1 MSSQWLDT
9 KYLLML
15 SGRLRNF
22 KQKTNHLYNMSCPF
36 CGDSKK
42 DKTKAR
48 GFVFPKNG
56 KLRFFCHN
64 CNVPGINIPKLIQQV
79 DPGLFDEYLREKIAD
94 NPQPRQKTDVEI
106 FADKMKPPKFHSNT
120 PLKALRKISSFKPDS
135 IIKKWVDD
143 RKIPTKYHY
152 KLFFCK
158 EFKAWVNTIIP
169 DKFENTEH
177 DEPRLI
183 IPLLDRDG
191 NLFGFQGR
199 SFKKNAKL
207 RYITI
212 MLDDDMPKLYG
223 LDTYDERLQIYALEG
238 PIDSM
243 FLPNAIASAG
253 SDVTSNLDYISED
266 KSKFVIVYDNEP
278 RNKEICDKIEKA
290 IEAGYPVCI
299 WPESIKEKDV
309 NDMILAGM
317 KTRKIVE
324 TINDNT
330 YTGLEAKLRFQ
341 TWKKI

>member
-1 MSSQWLDT
+1 MSFLWLDT

-22 KQKTNHLYNMSCPF
+22 KQKSNHLYNMSCPF
-36 CGDSKK
+36 CGDSKR

-48 GFVFPKNG
+48 GFVFQKNG

-64 CNVPGINIPKLIQQV
+64 CNVPGVDIPKLV
-79 DPGLFDEYLREKIAD
+79 LHMDPGMHADYLRERIAAD
-94 NPQPRQKTDVEI
+94 PVPREKTEVQI

-120 PLKALRKISSFKPDS
+120 PLKALKKVSSFRHDS
-135 IIKKWVDD
+135 VIKKWVED

-158 EFKAWVNTIIP
+158 DFKTWVNTIVP
-169 DKFENTEH
+169 NKFENIEK

-183 IPLLDRDG
+183 IPLLDKEG
-191 NLFGFQGR
+191 NLFGLQGR
-199 SFKKNAKL
+199 SFRKNTKL

-212 MLDDDMPKLYG
+212 MLDEAMPKLYG
-223 LDTYDERLQIYALEG
+223 LDTVDDKLQIYALEG

-243 FLPNAIASAG
+243 FIPNAIASAG

-266 KSKFVIVYDNEP
+266 KTKFVVVYDNEP

-290 IEAGYPVCI
+290 IAAGYPVCI

-309 NDMILAGM
+309 NDMILSGM
-317 KTRKIVE
+317 KIRKVVE
-324 TINDNT
+324 TINENT
-330 YTGLEAKLRFQ
+330 YSGLEAKLRFQ
-341 TWKKI
+341 TWKRI